1 MIRILAMGIGRF
13 AAGRAEAL
21 PQNLDCK
28 SFGAGVAAV
37 VATVHG
43 TRGVGANNFG
53 EEMGSGVG

>member
-1 MIRILAMGIGRF
+1 MGIGRF

-43 TRGVGANNFG
+43 ARGVGANNLG